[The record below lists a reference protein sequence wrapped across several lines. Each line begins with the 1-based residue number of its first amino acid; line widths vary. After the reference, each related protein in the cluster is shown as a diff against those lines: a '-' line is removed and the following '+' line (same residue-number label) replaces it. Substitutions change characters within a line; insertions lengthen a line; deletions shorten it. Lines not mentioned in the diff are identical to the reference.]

1 MVVVVVVVMVVVV
14 WGTKML
20 RGLLLQT
27 GVLTQGG
34 SSLHRVTWS
43 LCLSL
48 NFFLSKQIKHLKNK
62 KDLKQIDHLNSMA
75 CGTPFI
81 ILLSELKSF
90 LFGAAVHY
98 QHAFCCLQ

>member
-1 MVVVVVVVMVVVV
+1 MVVVVP

-34 SSLHRVTWS
+34 SSLPQGNMEPLLVPE
-43 LCLSL
+43 
-48 NFFLSKQIKHLKNK
+48 FLSIQAIKHLKNK
-62 KDLKQIDHLNSMA
+62 KDLKQIDHLNPMA
-75 CGTPFI
+75 RGTPFI

-90 LFGAAVHY
+90 LS
-98 QHAFCCLQ
+98 